1 MTHQRHIR
9 QHHLSA
15 RLLVAFLLSFVMSAT
30 FAMSEEALF
39 MHARDAYNKQNE
51 ISLAEDVSQL
61 KLNQSVLAPYADY
74 WLMLLRLSQAENNEL
89 SRFLVQYSDASFADR
104 VRGEWLKKLAKTQQW
119 ETFFSEY
126 PHYQRDDTIVYCYA
140 LQGNLALNQDPETFN
155 KIKLLWLTTQDL
167 PSSCSPLFDR
177 AIKTGELTK
186 QDIAARLRLAL
197 QDNKVKLAK
206 SIAVKLPN
214 VNAADVVF
222 IDRTAQAPLQTLTK
236 KSYSFQTD
244 YGVELNLF
252 ALDRLAR
259 TNLEEAISQYQQLQ
273 SQFTLDERAFGW
285 SRLALQAARSHHSD
299 ALKFYALAGN
309 SIFSDKEQMA
319 WYARAALRVS
329 DWKAVLTA
337 INQMSDTQAQ
347 EAVWRYWKARAF
359 QVLNNPTE
367 AQQLL
372 GQLSKERH
380 YYGWLAAEEVDVI
393 SGMPLANYRVT
404 ELEVSA
410 VASDS
415 TIKRAMLLNQLDMRW
430 DAKAE
435 WAWAIRH
442 FDDQQLLAA
451 AEYAMRNKWYDIAI
465 ATADNTK
472 TIHDF
477 NLRYPSPYR
486 DLMRPAA
493 KNEAVDEAWMH
504 GLIRQESRFMHF
516 AKSNVG
522 AAGLMQLMPATA
534 KWAAKRM
541 GKTDY
546 SNTQIHDLSTNI
558 EIGTYYMRHTL
569 DLFNG
574 QAVMATA
581 AYNAGP
587 SRAKKWQAST
597 PLEAA
602 IYMETIPFSETRSYV
617 QKVMANA
624 HMYAPRLGSPIQSL
638 KARLGMIPAKVQTAT
653 YIE

>member
-1 MTHQRHIR
+1 MMHKRHIR
-9 QHHLSA
+9 YHHLSA
-15 RLLVAFLLSFVMSAT
+15 KLLIACLLSFVMSAA
-30 FAMSEEALF
+30 FAMSEQALF
-39 MHARDAYNKQNE
+39 LHARDAYNKQNE

-61 KLNQSVLAPYADY
+61 KVNESVLAPYADY
-74 WLMLLRLSQAENNEL
+74 WLMLLRLSQASNSEL
-89 SRFLVQYSDASFADR
+89 SGFLVQYADASFADR
-104 VRGEWLKKLAKTQQW
+104 LRGEWLKKLGKTQQW
-119 ETFFSEY
+119 ATFFNEY
-126 PHYQRDDTIVYCYA
+126 AHFQRDDTAVYCYA

-155 KIKLLWLTTQDL
+155 KIRLLWLTTQDL
-167 PSSCSPLFDR
+167 PNSCSPLFDR
-177 AIKTGELTK
+177 AIKAGELSK
-186 QDIAARLRLAL
+186 KDIIARLRLAL
-197 QDNKVKLAK
+197 QENKVKLAK
-206 SIAVKLPN
+206 NIAVKLPN
-214 VNAADVVF
+214 VSTADLVF

-236 KSYSFQTD
+236 KTYSFQSD
-244 YGVELNLF
+244 YGAELNLF
-252 ALDRLAR
+252 ALDRLVK
-259 TNLEEAISQYQQLQ
+259 TNLDDAINQYQQLQ
-273 SQFTLDERAFGW
+273 SQFSADARAFGW
-285 SRLALQAARSHHSD
+285 SRIALQAARSHHPD
-299 ALKFYALAGN
+299 ALKFYALASD
-309 SIFSDKEQMA
+309 SILTDKEQMA

-329 DWKAVLTA
+329 DWKTVLSA
-337 INQMSDTQAQ
+337 INLMTEAQ
-347 EAVWRYWKARAF
+347 SQEGAWRYWKARAY
-359 QVLNNPTE
+359 QGLNQSAE
-367 AQQLL
+367 AHQLFS
-372 GQLSKERH
+372 QLSKERH
-380 YYGWLAAEEVDVI
+380 FYGWLAAEEVDVV
-393 SGMPLANYRVT
+393 SGMPLANYHVT
-404 ELEVSA
+404 DLEVSA
-410 VASDS
+410 IASEPA
-415 TIKRAMLLNQLDMRW
+415 IKRAILLNQMELRW

-435 WAWAIRH
+435 WVWATRH

-472 TIHDF
+472 SIHDF

-522 AAGLMQLMPATA
+522 AAGLMQLMPTTA

-541 GKTDY
+541 GKSDY

-569 DLFNG
+569 DLMNG

-587 SRAKKWQAST
+587 SRAKKWQANT

-602 IYMETIPFSETRSYV
+602 IYMETIPFSETRNYV

-624 HMYAPRLGSPIQSL
+624 HMYAPRLGSPIQTL
-638 KARLGMIPAKVQTAT
+638 KARLGTIPGKAQTPT